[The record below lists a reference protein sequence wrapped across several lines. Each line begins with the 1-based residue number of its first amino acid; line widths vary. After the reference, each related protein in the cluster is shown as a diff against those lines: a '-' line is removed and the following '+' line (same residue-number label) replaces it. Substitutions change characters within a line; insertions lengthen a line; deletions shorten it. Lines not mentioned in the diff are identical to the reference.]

1 MSARGGPAS
10 TATFGRG
17 AERDLRSA
25 LELDACENG
34 GAEEAKVPG
43 GLVFGQ
49 PGQALPSAIRCNEIM
64 LAVLQVASNPAS
76 CFGGFLRKSLCESR
90 AAIGT
95 APRSDVWPCP
105 PPRWRWTA
113 SQHLSPRRR
122 HRRKFLMVR
131 AKLLQRIVIALN
143 WLTLGHAQSPPEHC
157 RLGAP
162 ISAAQHAAL
171 ERLEEMVDYFLRAPV
186 ASPTDL
192 GRAGEKLENLL
203 KASFSL
209 HDFNSLSFN
218 DVVSFLDVIQKDLDP
233 YSKEPTNN
241 AAASAQHAS
250 NVCSGAEP
258 ATAYKVKLATS
269 PAKQVFSDRIKWKL
283 GPSFDPKPYL
293 SDPIVHAAF
302 QDPEVLRKPVG
313 DWPQRPRARVHCS
326 REEVLRL
333 AEKWD
338 KLGACMLI
346 PTNEI
351 RADEAVGLFAVPK
364 DQDHDRL
371 IINPTVI
378 NSRMYNANTFTK
390 TIAPGHLVGMIRL
403 RPDED
408 LRISSDDLCE
418 FYYTFKVSRSRAARN
433 AIGVSFVGSEL
444 SHLQCYN
451 PQLHQESV
459 YICLATLAMG
469 DGLAVEIAQQSH
481 YNLLRQL
488 GGCMDPKEVL
498 AYRRAIPKGPFY
510 ELLTIDDHIGL
521 QRVKKGFPLGQ
532 QPTRDKAVFK
542 QSERAYAAVGL
553 TPHPGKRQRQVSAA
567 TVLGAEV
574 DGVVGRVS
582 APRSRLAVLM
592 FCTAVVAQKK
602 SCTKKIL
609 QSLIGSWVHALLFR
623 RCIFSVLDA
632 IYNEGNHQPPD
643 TVFPL
648 SPKSL
653 SELTML
659 MLLGVLAQCDMRA
672 AICPEVFMM
681 DASPYAGA
689 VCSSSVAEDAVD
701 RLWLLSE
708 QRGYYTRLEQG
719 PGVVLREKGLDH
731 AELFGSEAGPLSLPE
746 GPMPCLP
753 MTSEERE
760 TFHCLEL
767 FRGQGNWSVAHEE
780 VGLRVHPGVER
791 NERGVR
797 FGDLSDDSTFLGL
810 LRLAD
815 SGTVEEWHA
824 APPCWSFG
832 TLRRPR
838 LRSKAQPFGFD
849 PADPLTAEQTRLAV
863 RTAFLLLVALV
874 HGCFISCEQPGS
886 SVMFDLDIFKR
897 LLARG
902 CWLTKFCF
910 CSFGSA
916 FNKPSKWL
924 HNKPWLLRLAGV
936 CSCSYKNRHFV
947 VQGTFTRKNIREF
960 DKRCRP
966 NCTEVYGRLPVPG
979 EAVSAF
985 SASYPRELCRAMAR
999 GSADFFLELGRKA
1012 GPLEENGNL
1021 RPWHEDPDWV
1031 HDLCEGLRY
1040 RELFR
1045 YRFKKGGHINC
1056 LECRVYKSWLKHCAK
1071 RWPGCRVLGLLD
1083 SRVTL
1088 GAAAKG
1094 RSSSKA
1100 LSHILKTSLGYVL
1113 GCGLYPGGLHVRSAW
1128 NRADGPSRDGKVA
1141 PPTCE
1146 RPTWLACLEQGDDSL
1161 FEIML
1166 ESAKW
1171 SRPLGR
1177 WVRLLLWKGIRAPLR
1192 TKPTSPAGS
1201 SVWLSGSRGRPS
1213 RGWMLV

>member
-43 GLVFGQ
+43 GLAFGQ

-76 CFGGFLRKSLCESR
+76 CFGGFLKKSLCESR

-233 YSKEPTNN
+233 YGKEPSSN
-241 AAASAQHAS
+241 AAPSAQHAT

-258 ATAYKVKLATS
+258 ATEYKVKLATS

-283 GPSFDPKPYL
+283 GPAFDPKPYL

-302 QDPEVLRKPVG
+302 QDPEVLRKPAG

-326 REEVLRL
+326 REELLRL

-418 FYYTFKVSRSRAARN
+418 FYYTFQVTRSRAARN

-451 PQLHQESV
+451 PRLHQESV

-521 QRVKKGFPLGQ
+521 QRVKKGFPLSQ
-532 QPTRDKAVFK
+532 QPTRQSSFQAV
-542 QSERAYAAVGL
+542 RA
-553 TPHPGKRQRQVSAA
+553 S
-567 TVLGAEV
+567 
-574 DGVVGRVS
+574 
-582 APRSRLAVLM
+582 
-592 FCTAVVAQKK
+592 
-602 SCTKKIL
+602 
-609 QSLIGSWVHALLFR
+609 
-623 RCIFSVLDA
+623 
-632 IYNEGNHQPPD
+632 
-643 TVFPL
+643 
-648 SPKSL
+648 
-653 SELTML
+653 
-659 MLLGVLAQCDMRA
+659 
-672 AICPEVFMM
+672 
-681 DASPYAGA
+681 
-689 VCSSSVAEDAVD
+689 VCSSGTYPS
-701 RLWLLSE
+701 
-708 QRGYYTRLEQG
+708 
-719 PGVVLREKGLDH
+719 PGKK
-731 AELFGSEAGPLSLPE
+731 
-746 GPMPCLP
+746 
-753 MTSEERE
+753 TK
-760 TFHCLEL
+760 T
-767 FRGQGNWSVAHEE
+767 
-780 VGLRVHPGVER
+780 
-791 NERGVR
+791 
-797 FGDLSDDSTFLGL
+797 
-810 LRLAD
+810 
-815 SGTVEEWHA
+815 
-824 APPCWSFG
+824 
-832 TLRRPR
+832 
-838 LRSKAQPFGFD
+838 
-849 PADPLTAEQTRLAV
+849 
-863 RTAFLLLVALV
+863 
-874 HGCFISCEQPGS
+874 GS
-886 SVMFDLDIFKR
+886 SSH
-897 LLARG
+897 
-902 CWLTKFCF
+902 CF
-910 CSFGSA
+910 G
-916 FNKPSKWL
+916 
-924 HNKPWLLRLAGV
+924 
-936 CSCSYKNRHFV
+936 
-947 VQGTFTRKNIREF
+947 
-960 DKRCRP
+960 
-966 NCTEVYGRLPVPG
+966 
-979 EAVSAF
+979 
-985 SASYPRELCRAMAR
+985 
-999 GSADFFLELGRKA
+999 
-1012 GPLEENGNL
+1012 
-1021 RPWHEDPDWV
+1021 
-1031 HDLCEGLRY
+1031 
-1040 RELFR
+1040 
-1045 YRFKKGGHINC
+1045 
-1056 LECRVYKSWLKHCAK
+1056 
-1071 RWPGCRVLGLLD
+1071 
-1083 SRVTL
+1083 
-1088 GAAAKG
+1088 G
-1094 RSSSKA
+1094 RS
-1100 LSHILKTSLGYVL
+1100 
-1113 GCGLYPGGLHVRSAW
+1113 
-1128 NRADGPSRDGKVA
+1128 
-1141 PPTCE
+1141 
-1146 RPTWLACLEQGDDSL
+1146 
-1161 FEIML
+1161 
-1166 ESAKW
+1166 
-1171 SRPLGR
+1171 
-1177 WVRLLLWKGIRAPLR
+1177 
-1192 TKPTSPAGS
+1192 
-1201 SVWLSGSRGRPS
+1201 
-1213 RGWMLV
+1213 